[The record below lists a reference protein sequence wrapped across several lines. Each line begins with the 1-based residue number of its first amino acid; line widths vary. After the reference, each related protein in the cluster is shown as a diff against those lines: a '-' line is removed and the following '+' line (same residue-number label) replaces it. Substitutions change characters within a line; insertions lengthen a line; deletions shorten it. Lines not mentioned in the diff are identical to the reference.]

1 MVIMG
6 GGPDVPSKES
16 SGKELVLCA
25 LPWPQQRAQKGIDG
39 LKEEFKDVDV
49 EYFYTA
55 FDNGKLAVVDIPE
68 STYALIESTSE
79 EIAVQRPCPMILR
92 RA

>member
-6 GGPDVPSKES
+6 GGPDVPSKDAS
-16 SGKELVLCA
+16 KKELVLCS
-25 LPWPQQRAQKGIDG
+25 LPWPQDKAQKGMDG

-55 FDNGKLAVVDIPE
+55 FDNGKLAAVDIPE
-68 STYALIESTSE
+68 GTSLE
-79 EIAVQRPCPMILR
+79 MRLDVPVV
-92 RA
+92 